1 MVLGPIMNN
10 IENLVNSLTPDKIQ
24 SLTDS
29 QKKNDLSK
37 LTQASNILNG
47 DYKNKEINDKIT
59 DDIVELKTSL
69 RSNPTDNFNEMIEQ
83 ARERNACDA
92 ECQFRKRSAEL
103 KIACDEA
110 KKYESVDEERA
121 ISECKKYYVYAHGQQ
136 AWNELQD
143 NKINERV
150 DKLIINFSNQINEE
164 KKNITN
170 NIDSYNGL
178 YKNFKNVLSLYL
190 ILLKE
195 NKYLN
200 FEIKNEGSDILTNTR
215 KTIYEEEGINN
226 LLYIYYFLMF
236 VYIVI
241 TIVFLISIFT
251 FPSDMSIVKKIIIFI
266 VILILPLIAP
276 TLLAGKL
283 SIINKLLN
291 IVPKNV
297 NLYN

>member
-1 MVLGPIMNN
+1 
-10 IENLVNSLTPDKIQ
+10 
-24 SLTDS
+24 
-29 QKKNDLSK
+29 
-37 LTQASNILNG
+37 
-47 DYKNKEINDKIT
+47 
-59 DDIVELKTSL
+59 
-69 RSNPTDNFNEMIEQ
+69 MIEQ

>member
-69 RSNPTDNFNEMIEQ
+69 RSNPTDNFNEMIEE

>member
-1 MVLGPIMNN
+1 MNN

-69 RSNPTDNFNEMIEQ
+69 RSNPTDNFNEMIEE

>member
-1 MVLGPIMNN
+1 MNN

>member
-10 IENLVNSLTPDKIQ
+10 IEKLVNSLTPDKIQ